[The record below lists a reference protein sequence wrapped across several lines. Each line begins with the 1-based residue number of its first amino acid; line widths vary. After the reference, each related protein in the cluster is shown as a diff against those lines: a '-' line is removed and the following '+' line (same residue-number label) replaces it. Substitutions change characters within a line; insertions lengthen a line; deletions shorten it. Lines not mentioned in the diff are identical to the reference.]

1 MNFDINKNKRWAKY
15 GAGFFFFYILMFGCG
30 RPDLD
35 DTAILNEIVS
45 EAIEEGSLQMQ
56 VWTGEELPY
65 APGEQEPYSGWVKVF
80 YGDGSLQKLV
90 QLYDGKLDGFSLEW
104 YNNGQKKCEGDY
116 KNAKQDGPW
125 TSWHENGKK
134 SRQAIFKQD
143 RPEGRT
149 EEWYENGQKKTE
161 ANWRDGRLNGTT
173 NRWYKNGLKKDEV
186 FLKNGIPHGLSTRW
200 YENGQMRSKGETM
213 AFINDGQNLN
223 WYENG
228 QMHTEVN
235 YKSGK
240 LISAFV
246 WKPNGEKCPVS
257 NLKDGD
263 GIMIS
268 YNEDG
273 TERSRTTF
281 KSGERVEVTQSSFN
295 SNESEFER
303 KNRLAEGG
311 DKIAQFNLGLMYEN
325 GDGIPQDYS
334 SESPSRKMS
343 WLSIRALHLKEAEKW
358 YIKSAKKGNSNAMF
372 NLGVMYHNE
381 KLPKDNPYIAYA
393 WFSVAKE
400 NGHELA
406 ERNLDI
412 LKAKMTKVQMD
423 KANSLSTEIYNDI
436 EANRIN

>member
-80 YGDGSLQKLV
+80 YGDGSLHKLV

-104 YNNGQKKCEGDY
+104 YDNGQKKCEGDY

-200 YENGQMRSKGETM
+200 YENGQM
-213 AFINDGQNLN
+213 
-223 WYENG
+223 
-228 QMHTEVN
+228 HTEVN

-240 LISAFV
+240 LTSAFV
-246 WKPNGEKCPVS
+246 WKSNGEKCPVS

>member
-80 YGDGSLQKLV
+80 YGDGSLHKLV

-104 YNNGQKKCEGDY
+104 YDNGQKKCEGDY

-186 FLKNGIPHGLSTRW
+186 FLKNGIPHGLSTR
-200 YENGQMRSKGETM
+200 
-213 AFINDGQNLN
+213 

>member
-1 MNFDINKNKRWAKY
+1 MY
-15 GAGFFFFYILMFGCG
+15 GVGFSFFCILIFGCG

-65 APGEQEPYSGWVKVF
+65 APGKQEPYSGWVKVL
-80 YGDGSLQKLV
+80 YGDGSLQKLL
-90 QLYDGKLDGFSLEW
+90 QLHDGKLDGFSLEL
-104 YNNGQKKCEGDY
+104 YNNGQKKDEGDY

-134 SRQAIFKQD
+134 SRQATFKQD
-143 RPEGRT
+143 RPEGLT

-161 ANWRDGRLNGTT
+161 VNWRNGRPNGITK
-173 NRWYKNGLKKDEV
+173 RWYKNGLKKDEV
-186 FLKNGIPHGLSTRW
+186 FLKNGIPHGLSTHW
-200 YENGQMRSKGETM
+200 YKN
-213 AFINDGQNLN
+213 
-223 WYENG
+223 
-228 QMHTEVN
+228 
-235 YKSGK
+235 
-240 LISAFV
+240 
-246 WKPNGEKCPVS
+246 
-257 NLKDGD
+257 GD

-281 KSGERVEVTQSSFN
+281 KDGERVEATRSSFN

-311 DKIAQFNLGLMYEN
+311 DKIAQFNLGLMYEK

-334 SESPSRKMS
+334 SESPLRKMT

-358 YIKSAKKGNSNAMF
+358 YVKSAKKGNSDAMF
-372 NLGVMYHNE
+372 KLGVMYNNE
-381 KLPKDNPYIAYA
+381 EAPKDNPYIAYA
-393 WFSVAKE
+393 WWRAAKE
-400 NGHELA
+400 NGHEQA
-406 ERNLDI
+406 KINLGI
-412 LKAKMTKVQMD
+412 LTKEMTKEQI
-423 KANSLSTEIYNDI
+423 AEAQSLATEIQKRI
-436 EANRIN
+436 EANKTE